1 MLGIHEIF
9 FVATADKNT
18 LQYTFELDMV
28 TAAEDFAGLSGSY
41 SIVRMGV
48 WAYELHYKIILL
60 FLGSDYWRFCFGKFV
75 FMGNCKLR
83 TSLSE

>member
-18 LQYTFELDMV
+18 LQYTFELDMA
-28 TAAEDFAGLSGSY
+28 TAAVDFAGLSGSY

-48 WAYELHYKIILL
+48 WAYEFYL
-60 FLGSDYWRFCFGKFV
+60 
-75 FMGNCKLR
+75 
-83 TSLSE
+83 